1 MKAVVC
7 TKIGDPKLLE
17 IKDIETPKPSK
28 NEVLV
33 KVQAAG
39 VNFPDALM
47 VQGKY
52 QIVMDPPFTPGNE
65 VCGYVEET
73 GDDVDLKIGTKVIAL
88 PPIGGFSEYV
98 SVNKN
103 LVIPV
108 SEKVD
113 SMAGASL
120 PINYG
125 TCYYALKRRANIQKN
140 ESLLV
145 LGASGG
151 IGTATIQLAKIMGV
165 KTICAVGSDEKAE
178 YVKSLGADEIIR
190 YDEVELKETV
200 KELTDGKGV
209 DVVMDPV
216 GGDVTEQA
224 LRATAWNGRLL
235 VIGFTDGNIPKIP
248 LNLTLVKGVSI
259 VGVWWGRWTTTS
271 PEETAE
277 DFKELIEFIEKD
289 ELVIKPKNIHPIEET
304 SLALENF
311 LSRKNIGKT
320 VISF

>member
-7 TKIGDPKLLE
+7 TKIGDPNLLE

-28 NEVLV
+28 NEVLI

-98 SVNKN
+98 SVDKN

-151 IGTATIQLAKIMGV
+151 I
-165 KTICAVGSDEKAE
+165 AVS
-178 YVKSLGADEIIR
+178 Y
-190 YDEVELKETV
+190 TH
-200 KELTDGKGV
+200 
-209 DVVMDPV
+209 
-216 GGDVTEQA
+216 
-224 LRATAWNGRLL
+224 
-235 VIGFTDGNIPKIP
+235 
-248 LNLTLVKGVSI
+248 LTLPTKRI
-259 VGVWWGRWTTTS
+259 V
-271 PEETAE
+271 
-277 DFKELIEFIEKD
+277 
-289 ELVIKPKNIHPIEET
+289 
-304 SLALENF
+304 
-311 LSRKNIGKT
+311 
-320 VISF
+320 

>member
-7 TKIGDPKLLE
+7 TKIGDPNLLE

-151 IGTATIQLAKIMGV
+151 IGTATIQLARIMGV

-190 YDEVELKETV
+190 YDQVELKETV

-277 DFKELIEFIEKD
+277 DFKELIEFIEKG
-289 ELVIKPKNIHPIEET
+289 ELVIQPKNIHPIEET

>member
-7 TKIGDPKLLE
+7 TKIGDPNLLE

-98 SVNKN
+98 SVDKN

-178 YVKSLGADEIIR
+178 YVKSFGADEIIR
-190 YDEVELKETV
+190 YDQVELKETV

-289 ELVIKPKNIHPIEET
+289 GLVIQPKNIHPIEET